1 MEEKDLKKEA
11 AKLKREAT
19 EIASEIHDIVE
30 DTIWTDYPRMKELSE
45 ELIKRCDKYTA
56 FKKENGL

>member
-1 MEEKDLKKEA
+1 MDKELKKQA

-30 DTIWTDYPRMKELSE
+30 DTIWTDYPKLRELSE
-45 ELIKRCDKYTA
+45 ELIKRCDKYTE
-56 FKKENGL
+56 FKKENNL